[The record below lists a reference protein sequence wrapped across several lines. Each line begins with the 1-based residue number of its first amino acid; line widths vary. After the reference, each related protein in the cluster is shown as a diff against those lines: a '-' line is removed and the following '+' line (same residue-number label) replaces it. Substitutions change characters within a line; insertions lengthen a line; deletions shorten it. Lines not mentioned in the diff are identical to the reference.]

1 MRISILTDQ
10 GDIHTIEVDSQMELE
25 NIKALLEAD
34 CNIPSDEQVLIHNN
48 IELQDPK
55 STLEANNVGP
65 DDILTLQRRTKKQR
79 TNIAAID
86 GGGSGSGSG
95 VGVGSRPGGPS
106 VHPGQIAQGGGDPHN
121 AEQIR
126 QHVISNPSMLR
137 QLRETQPELAAAA
150 QNDPNRFHE
159 MIREL
164 DVQRRS
170 AEMARLQEINQLN
183 ADPFDMEAQRRIE
196 EAIRLENVAA
206 NMEAAMEYNP
216 ESFGRVTML
225 YIDAEVN
232 GHPVKAFVDSGA
244 QATIMSPECAEAC
257 GIMRLVDR
265 RFAGIARGVGVAKIL
280 GRVHSAQIRVGKDL
294 FLACSFTIMEGK
306 GVDLLFGLDMLK
318 RHQAC
323 IDLQKDCL
331 VINGTEI
338 RFLSEHELP
347 NSAKDNP
354 ELTPEELAA
363 INRSEEAASAAAA
376 AAAGAAGAAGAQG
389 SSLSS
394 SSTLNAVASS
404 TGPLSSTT
412 AAGSTASASTPS
424 AAAVSKPSVTPAA
437 VASTPSRTTAPAP
450 ASAGAAYSEEQIQ
463 SLMALGASRPEVI
476 AALDAAGGNVD
487 FAASFLF

>member
-1 MRISILTDQ
+1 MRVSILTDQ
-10 GDIHTIEVDSQMELE
+10 GDLHTIEVDSQMELE

-34 CNIPSDEQVLIHNN
+34 CNIPAEEQVLFHNE
-48 IELQDPK
+48 IELKDPK
-55 STLEANNVGP
+55 STLEGNNVVQ
-65 DDILTLQRRTKKQR
+65 DDILTLRRRVKKQR
-79 TNIAAID
+79 VANVATIGEGPGQSA
-86 GGGSGSGSG
+86 
-95 VGVGSRPGGPS
+95 GGPS
-106 VHPGQIAQGGGDPHN
+106 VHPGQISQGGGDPHN

-126 QHVISNPSMLR
+126 QHLISNPAMLR
-137 QLRETQPELAAAA
+137 QLQETQPDLAEAA

-170 AEMARLQEINQLN
+170 AEMARMREINQLN

-257 GIMRLVDR
+257 GIMRLVDK

-347 NSAKDNP
+347 NSAKENA
-354 ELTPEELAA
+354 ELTPEEQAM
-363 INRSEEAASAAAA
+363 IGNSEKASALN
-376 AAAGAAGAAGAQG
+376 
-389 SSLSS
+389 SSSSS
-394 SSTLNAVASS
+394 SSTAGAVTSAS
-404 TGPLSSTT
+404 
-412 AAGSTASASTPS
+412 AAPSGGSTASDTNSAPAGAPSQATVTPVPVPAQATTTTIAP
-424 AAAVSKPSVTPAA
+424 AAAPAG
-437 VASTPSRTTAPAP
+437 TYP
-450 ASAGAAYSEEQIQ
+450 EEHIQ
-463 SLMALGASRPEVI
+463 TLMGLGASRAEVI

>member
-34 CNIPSDEQVLIHNN
+34 CNIPVDEQVLIHNN
-48 IELQDPK
+48 VELQDPS
-55 STLEANNVGP
+55 STLEANNVAP
-65 DDILTLQRRTKKQR
+65 DDILTLQRRAKKQR
-79 TNIAAID
+79 TNIAAI
-86 GGGSGSGSG
+86 GA
-95 VGVGSRPGGPS
+95 GPS
-106 VHPGQIAQGGGDPHN
+106 AGPSIHPGQISQGGGDPHN

-126 QHVISNPSMLR
+126 QHIISNPGMLR
-137 QLRETQPELAAAA
+137 QLRETQPDLAAAA

-170 AEMARLQEINQLN
+170 AETARIQEINQLN
-183 ADPFDMEAQRRIE
+183 ADPFDLEAQRRIE

-225 YIDAEVN
+225 YIEAEVN

-323 IDLQKDCL
+323 IDLKKDCL
-331 VINGTEI
+331 VINGTEV

-347 NSAKDNP
+347 NSARENP
-354 ELTPEELAA
+354 ELTAEELAA
-363 INRSEEAASAAAA
+363 IGKSDAQAS
-376 AAAGAAGAAGAQG
+376 
-389 SSLSS
+389 SS
-394 SSTLNAVASS
+394 SSTSAVQPTSAS
-404 TGPLSSTT
+404 GSS
-412 AAGSTASASTPS
+412 ASAASIPLGSRPT
-424 AAAVSKPSVTPAA
+424 ATPAA
-437 VASTPSRTTAPAP
+437 TTPVPAPASAPAP
-450 ASAGAAYSEEQIQ
+450 ASTPVTASASGGTYPEEHIQ
-463 SLMALGASRPEVI
+463 SLMALGATRPEVI
-476 AALDAAGGNVD
+476 AALDAAGGNID

>member
-10 GDIHTIEVDSQMELE
+10 GELHTIEVDSQMELE

-34 CNIPSDEQVLIHNN
+34 CNIPAEEQVLFHNEV
-48 IELQDPK
+48 ELEDAK
-55 STLEANNVGP
+55 STLEGNNVAQ
-65 DDILTLQRRTKKQR
+65 DDILTLRRRVKKQR
-79 TNIAAID
+79 TTNIAAI
-86 GGGSGSGSG
+86 GSGA
-95 VGVGSRPGGPS
+95 RTGGPS
-106 VHPGQIAQGGGDPHN
+106 VHPGQISQGGGDPHN

-126 QHVISNPSMLR
+126 QHLISNPAMLR
-137 QLRETQPELAAAA
+137 QLQETQPELAEAA
-150 QNDPNRFHE
+150 QNNPNRFHE

-170 AEMARLQEINQLN
+170 AETARRQEINQLN

-280 GRVHSAQIRVGKDL
+280 GRVHSAQIRVGRDL

-318 RHQAC
+318 RHQAS
-323 IDLQKDCL
+323 IDLKKDCL

-347 NSAKDNP
+347 SNAKDNS
-354 ELTPEELAA
+354 ELTPEEQAMIGNSEKSSESKASTSSAA
-363 INRSEEAASAAAA
+363 LPAPASASSGASTGTTSATAAP
-376 AAAGAAGAAGAQG
+376 
-389 SSLSS
+389 
-394 SSTLNAVASS
+394 AVASS
-404 TGPLSSTT
+404 TAQAQATT
-412 AAGSTASASTPS
+412 I
-424 AAAVSKPSVTPAA
+424 TPA
-437 VASTPSRTTAPAP
+437 VAPA
-450 ASAGAAYSEEQIQ
+450 GAHPEDHIET
-463 SLMALGASRPEVI
+463 LMALGASRAEVI

>member
-1 MRISILTDQ
+1 MRVSILTDT

-34 CNIPSDEQVLIHNN
+34 CNIPAEDQVLIHNN
-48 IELQDPK
+48 VELQDPK
-55 STLEANNVGP
+55 STLEANNVAP
-65 DDILTLQRRTKKQR
+65 DDILTLQRRSKKPR
-79 TNIAAID
+79 TATNVTSI
-86 GGGSGSGSG
+86 GGGAGARAGAGSGSA
-95 VGVGSRPGGPS
+95 
-106 VHPGQIAQGGGDPHN
+106 VHPGQIAQGGGGPHD

-126 QHVISNPSMLR
+126 QHIITNPSMLR
-137 QLRETQPELAAAA
+137 QLLETQPELAAAA

-170 AEMARLQEINQLN
+170 AEMARMQEINQLN

-257 GIMRLVDR
+257 GIMRLVDK

-280 GRVHSAQIRVGKDL
+280 GRVHSAQIRVGKSL

-318 RHQAC
+318 RHQAS
-323 IDLQKDCL
+323 IDLKKDCL
-331 VINGTEI
+331 IINDTEI

-347 NSAKDNP
+347 GSAKDNP

-363 INRSEEAASAAAA
+363 IGKSEAEV
-376 AAAGAAGAAGAQG
+376 AG
-389 SSLSS
+389 SS
-394 SSTLNAVASS
+394 SSASATTSS
-404 TGPLSSTT
+404 TAQTSASNSGTSSASVPAAPQPAVSSTPAQPQTAT
-412 AAGSTASASTPS
+412 AAP
-424 AAAVSKPSVTPAA
+424 
-437 VASTPSRTTAPAP
+437 
-450 ASAGAAYSEEQIQ
+450 GAAPSGTYPEASIQ
-463 SLMALGASRPEVI
+463 TLMGLGASRPEII

-487 FAASFLF
+487 IAASFLF

>member
-34 CNIPSDEQVLIHNN
+34 CHIPADEQVLIHNN
-48 IELQDPK
+48 VELKDPK
-55 STLEANNVGP
+55 STLEGNSVAQ
-65 DDILTLQRRTKKQR
+65 DDILTLQRRSKKQR
-79 TNIAAID
+79 TTDIASIGA
-86 GGGSGSGSG
+86 GAGA
-95 VGVGSRPGGPS
+95 GPS
-106 VHPGQIAQGGGDPHN
+106 IRPGQISRSGGDPHD

-126 QHVISNPSMLR
+126 QHIISNPNMLR

-170 AEMARLQEINQLN
+170 AEMARIQEINQLN

-225 YIDAEVN
+225 YIEAEVN

-257 GIMRLVDR
+257 GIMRLVDT

-323 IDLQKDCL
+323 IDLKKDCL
-331 VINGTEI
+331 IINDTEV

-347 NSAKDNP
+347 SSARENS

-363 INRSEEAASAAAA
+363 IGKPENAQTSSSSSSAPDAAQANTASSSALSSTPAPGATAAVPRPTTNATSAPAQTATVASAAAP
-376 AAAGAAGAAGAQG
+376 AGAH
-389 SSLSS
+389 
-394 SSTLNAVASS
+394 
-404 TGPLSSTT
+404 P
-412 AAGSTASASTPS
+412 
-424 AAAVSKPSVTPAA
+424 
-437 VASTPSRTTAPAP
+437 
-450 ASAGAAYSEEQIQ
+450 EEHIQ
-463 SLMALGASRPEVI
+463 SLMALGATRPEVI

-487 FAASFLF
+487 VAAGFLF

>member
-1 MRISILTDQ
+1 MRVSILTDQ
-10 GDIHTIEVDSQMELE
+10 GDLHTIEVDSQMELE

-34 CNIPSDEQVLIHNN
+34 CSIPAEEQALFHNEV
-48 IELQDPK
+48 ELQDPK
-55 STLEANNVGP
+55 STLEGNNVAP
-65 DDILTLQRRTKKQR
+65 DDILTLRRRIKKPR
-79 TNIAAID
+79 MTNIASVGA
-86 GGGSGSGSG
+86 GAGSGPA
-95 VGVGSRPGGPS
+95 VR
-106 VHPGQIAQGGGDPHN
+106 PGQIAQGGGDPHD

-126 QHVISNPSMLR
+126 QHILSNPSVLR
-137 QLRETQPELAAAA
+137 QLQGNQPELAEAA

-164 DVQRRS
+164 EVQRRS
-170 AEMARLQEINQLN
+170 AETARMQQINQLN

-206 NMEAAMEYNP
+206 NMEAAMEHNP

-257 GIMRLVDR
+257 GIMRLVDT

-280 GRVHSAQIRVGKDL
+280 GRVHSAQIRVGKTL

-318 RHQAC
+318 RHQAS
-323 IDLQKDCL
+323 IDLKKDCL
-331 VINGTEI
+331 IINDHEI

-347 NSAKDNP
+347 SSAKDSS
-354 ELTPEELAA
+354 ELTPEELASIGGA
-363 INRSEEAASAAAA
+363 KPDAAAA
-376 AAAGAAGAAGAQG
+376 A
-389 SSLSS
+389 SS
-394 SSTLNAVASS
+394 SSSS
-404 TGPLSSTT
+404 SSVPPATNTSESSLTPSAPAAAAAPL
-412 AAGSTASASTPS
+412 AAPIAAPVRASTP
-424 AAAVSKPSVTPAA
+424 AAPTQTVGGHPTFPEKDIET
-437 VASTPSRTTAPAP
+437 
-450 ASAGAAYSEEQIQ
+450 
-463 SLMALGASRPEVI
+463 LMGLGASREQVVS
-476 AALDAAGGNVD
+476 ALEAAGGNVD

>member
-10 GDIHTIEVDSQMELE
+10 GELHTIEVDSQMELE

-34 CNIPSDEQVLIHNN
+34 CNIPAEEQVLFHNEV
-48 IELQDPK
+48 ELEDAK
-55 STLEANNVGP
+55 STLEGNNVAQ
-65 DDILTLQRRTKKQR
+65 DDILTLRRRVKKQR
-79 TNIAAID
+79 TTNIAAI
-86 GGGSGSGSG
+86 GSGARTG
-95 VGVGSRPGGPS
+95 GGPS
-106 VHPGQIAQGGGDPHN
+106 VHPGQISQGGGDPHN

-126 QHVISNPSMLR
+126 QHLISNPAMLR
-137 QLRETQPELAAAA
+137 QLQETQPELAEAA
-150 QNDPNRFHE
+150 QNNPNRFHE

-170 AEMARLQEINQLN
+170 AETARRQEINQLN

-257 GIMRLVDR
+257 GIMRLVDK

-280 GRVHSAQIRVGKDL
+280 GRVHSAQIRVGRDL

-318 RHQAC
+318 RHQAS
-323 IDLQKDCL
+323 IDLKKDCL

-347 NSAKDNP
+347 NSAKDNS
-354 ELTPEELAA
+354 ELTPEEQAMIGNSEKTSESKASTSVAA
-363 INRSEEAASAAAA
+363 PPASTASGASSGIASATPAP
-376 AAAGAAGAAGAQG
+376 
-389 SSLSS
+389 
-394 SSTLNAVASS
+394 AVASS
-404 TGPLSSTT
+404 ATQPQAQATT
-412 AAGSTASASTPS
+412 IAP
-424 AAAVSKPSVTPAA
+424 A
-437 VASTPSRTTAPAP
+437 VAPATAHP
-450 ASAGAAYSEEQIQ
+450 EDHIET
-463 SLMALGASRPEVI
+463 LMALGASRAEVI

>member
-1 MRISILTDQ
+1 MRVSILTDQ

-34 CNIPSDEQVLIHNN
+34 CNIPVDEQVLIHNN
-48 IELQDPK
+48 VELQDPK
-55 STLEANNVGP
+55 STLEANNVAP
-65 DDILTLQRRTKKQR
+65 DDILTLQRRSKKQR
-79 TNIAAID
+79 TTNIAAI
-86 GGGSGSGSG
+86 GGGAES
-95 VGVGSRPGGPS
+95 GPS
-106 VHPGQIAQGGGDPHN
+106 IQPGQISQGGGDPHN

-126 QHVISNPSMLR
+126 QHIISNPSMLR
-137 QLRETQPELAAAA
+137 QLQETQPELAAAA

-170 AEMARLQEINQLN
+170 AEMARVREINQLN
-183 ADPFDMEAQRRIE
+183 ADPFDLEAQRRIE

-225 YIDAEVN
+225 YIEAEVN

-280 GRVHSAQIRVGKDL
+280 GRVHSAQIRVGREL

-323 IDLQKDCL
+323 IDLGKDCL

-347 NSAKDNP
+347 NSAKENP
-354 ELTPEELAA
+354 ELTSEELAA
-363 INRSEEAASAAAA
+363 IGKPE
-376 AAAGAAGAAGAQG
+376 AGAEA
-389 SSLSS
+389 SS
-394 SSTLNAVASS
+394 SSSSSQDQGSANPRSASS
-404 TGPLSSTT
+404 TGPT
-412 AAGSTASASTPS
+412 AANIR
-424 AAAVSKPSVTPAA
+424 PAA
-437 VASTPSRTTAPAP
+437 NPQPAANPATAWPQTAAPAP
-450 ASAGAAYSEEQIQ
+450 TAPSAGTYPEEHIQ
-463 SLMALGASRPEVI
+463 TLMALGATRPEVI

>member
-1 MRISILTDQ
+1 MRVSILTDK

-34 CNIPSDEQVLIHNN
+34 CDIPAEDQVLLHNN
-48 IELQDPK
+48 VELQDPK
-55 STLEANNVGP
+55 STLEANNVAP
-65 DDILTLQRRTKKQR
+65 DDILTLQRRSKRPR
-79 TNIAAID
+79 TNITAI
-86 GGGSGSGSG
+86 GGGSAAGSAGGSL
-95 VGVGSRPGGPS
+95 GP
-106 VHPGQIAQGGGDPHN
+106 VHPGQIAQGGGGPHD

-126 QHVISNPSMLR
+126 QHIITNPSMLR
-137 QLRETQPELAAAA
+137 QLRETQPELAEAA
-150 QNDPNRFHE
+150 QNNPNRFHE

-170 AEMARLQEINQLN
+170 AEMARMQEINQLN

-294 FLACSFTIMEGK
+294 YLACSFTIMEGK

-318 RHQAC
+318 RHQAS
-323 IDLQKDCL
+323 IDLKKDCL
-331 VINGTEI
+331 IINDTEI

-347 NSAKDNP
+347 GNAKENP

-363 INRSEEAASAAAA
+363 IGKSAAE
-376 AAAGAAGAAGAQG
+376 QVP
-389 SSLSS
+389 SS
-394 SSTLNAVASS
+394 S
-404 TGPLSSTT
+404 
-412 AAGSTASASTPS
+412 ASASTSSTAQLGSSNSGTSSIPTPTGVPQPAANPVPVQPLNPTVAP
-424 AAAVSKPSVTPAA
+424 AAAPA
-437 VASTPSRTTAPAP
+437 
-450 ASAGAAYSEEQIQ
+450 GGHSESDIQ
-463 SLMALGASRPEVI
+463 TLMSLGATRPVAI

-487 FAASFLF
+487 TAAGFLF

>member
-1 MRISILTDQ
+1 MRVSILTEQ
-10 GDIHTIEVDSQMELE
+10 GDLHTIEVDSQMELE

-34 CNIPSDEQVLIHNN
+34 CNIPAEEQALFHNEV
-48 IELQDPK
+48 ELQDPK
-55 STLEANNVGP
+55 STLEGNNVAP
-65 DDILTLQRRTKKQR
+65 DDILTLRRRIKKPR
-79 TNIAAID
+79 MTNIA
-86 GGGSGSGSG
+86 S
-95 VGVGSRPGGPS
+95 VGPGAGSRPAVRS
-106 VHPGQIAQGGGDPHN
+106 GQIAQGGGDPHD

-126 QHVISNPSMLR
+126 QHILSNPSVLR
-137 QLRETQPELAAAA
+137 QLQGNQPELAEAA

-164 DVQRRS
+164 EVQRRS
-170 AEMARLQEINQLN
+170 AEMARMQEINQLN

-206 NMEAAMEYNP
+206 NMEAAMEHNP

-257 GIMRLVDR
+257 GIMRLVDT

-280 GRVHSAQIRVGKDL
+280 GRVHSAQIRVGKTL

-318 RHQAC
+318 RHQAS
-323 IDLQKDCL
+323 IDLKKDCL
-331 VINGTEI
+331 IINDHEI

-347 NSAKDNP
+347 SSAKDSS
-354 ELTPEELAA
+354 ELTPEELASIGGA
-363 INRSEEAASAAAA
+363 KSDAAAA
-376 AAAGAAGAAGAQG
+376 AA
-389 SSLSS
+389 SS
-394 SSTLNAVASS
+394 SSSS
-404 TGPLSSTT
+404 SAPTATNTSGSGSTT
-412 AAGSTASASTPS
+412 SAPATAPVAAPVAAPVRASTP
-424 AAAVSKPSVTPAA
+424 A
-437 VASTPSRTTAPAP
+437 APAQP
-450 ASAGAAYSEEQIQ
+450 AGGHPTFPEKDIET
-463 SLMALGASRPEVI
+463 LMGLGASREQVVS
-476 AALDAAGGNVD
+476 ALEAAGGNVD

>member
-1 MRISILTDQ
+1 MRVSILTDQ
-10 GDIHTIEVDSQMELE
+10 GDLHTIEVDSQMELE

-34 CNIPSDEQVLIHNN
+34 CSIPAEEQALFHNEV
-48 IELQDPK
+48 ELQDPK
-55 STLEANNVGP
+55 STLEGNNVAP
-65 DDILTLQRRTKKQR
+65 DDILTLRRRIKKPR
-79 TNIAAID
+79 MTNIA
-86 GGGSGSGSG
+86 S
-95 VGVGSRPGGPS
+95 VGAGAGSRPA
-106 VHPGQIAQGGGDPHN
+106 VRPGQIAQGGGDPHD

-126 QHVISNPSMLR
+126 QHILSNPSVLR
-137 QLRETQPELAAAA
+137 QLQGNQPELAEAA

-164 DVQRRS
+164 EVQRRS
-170 AEMARLQEINQLN
+170 AEMARMQEINQLN

-206 NMEAAMEYNP
+206 NMEAAMEHNP

-257 GIMRLVDR
+257 GIMRLVDT

-280 GRVHSAQIRVGKDL
+280 GRVHSAQIRVGKTL

-318 RHQAC
+318 RHQAS
-323 IDLQKDCL
+323 IDLKKDCL
-331 VINGTEI
+331 IINDHEI

-347 NSAKDNP
+347 SSAKDSS
-354 ELTPEELAA
+354 ELTPEELASIGGA
-363 INRSEEAASAAAA
+363 KSDAAAA
-376 AAAGAAGAAGAQG
+376 AA
-389 SSLSS
+389 SS
-394 SSTLNAVASS
+394 SSSS
-404 TGPLSSTT
+404 SAP
-412 AAGSTASASTPS
+412 AATNTFGSASTTPAPPATPV
-424 AAAVSKPSVTPAA
+424 AAPVAASVRASTPAA
-437 VASTPSRTTAPAP
+437 SAQPAGGRP
-450 ASAGAAYSEEQIQ
+450 TFPEKDIET
-463 SLMALGASRPEVI
+463 LMGLGASREQVVS
-476 AALDAAGGNVD
+476 ALEAAGGNVD